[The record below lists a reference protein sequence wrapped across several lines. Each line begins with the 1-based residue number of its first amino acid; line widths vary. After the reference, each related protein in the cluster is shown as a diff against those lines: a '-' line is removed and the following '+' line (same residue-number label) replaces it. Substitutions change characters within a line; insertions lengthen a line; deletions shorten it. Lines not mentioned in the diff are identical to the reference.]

1 MFLGIPWTEW
11 LGYTASLVVAI
22 ALLMK
27 SLIRLRWIN
36 LFGSAIFAVYGFL
49 IQAWPVAGFNTV
61 IVFINIF
68 YLFRMY
74 GTQENFELLEVRPG
88 DPYLR
93 RFQQYYREDLSR
105 IFPLMDP
112 DADPMAAAPE
122 AIGFY
127 ILRDM
132 ATTGIFIGR
141 KTDAHTLDIQL
152 DYVTPAYRDF
162 KTGRFLFSD
171 CRDTW
176 LKLGIDTLTAS
187 ASDTTHA
194 GYLRRMGFVPEG
206 NRFTLSLAEKK
217 PA

>member
-68 YLFRMY
+68 YLIRMY
-74 GTQENFELLEVRPG
+74 GARESFELLEVRPG

-93 RFQQYYREDLSR
+93 RFQQYYREDLGR
-105 IFPLMDP
+105 IFPLVDAT
-112 DADPMAAAPE
+112 ADPMAAAPDT
-122 AIGFY
+122 IGFY

-132 ATTGIFIGR
+132 ATAGIFIGR
-141 KTDAHTLDIQL
+141 KTDGQTLDVML

-162 KTGRFLFSD
+162 KTGRFLFVDS
-171 CRDTW
+171 RDTW
-176 LKLGIDTLTAS
+176 RKLGIHRMTAHATDTGHT
-187 ASDTTHA
+187 
-194 GYLRRMGFVPEG
+194 GYLRRMGFTQEDG
-206 NRFTLSLAEKK
+206 KYILTLNA
-217 PA
+217 